1 VLKFFQNHKNISMIT
16 FTIPAFAL
24 AFVIA
29 LLAGVVFGVW
39 LLLNKIK

>member
-1 VLKFFQNHKNISMIT
+1 MLT

-24 AFVIA
+24 LMVAAF
-29 LLAGVVFGVW
+29 LGGMVFGIW